1 VSVIGKHLSVGDCI
15 VWSFMVSVADWLLL
29 GD

>member
-1 VSVIGKHLSVGDCI
+1 VSVIGKHLTVGDSI
-15 VWSFMVSVADWLLL
+15 GGSFMVSVTDWMLQ